1 MRMSPVAHRGLAGV
15 LELPGRLMRLSGAGH
30 PALGTLLAVGLFFA
44 TLAVLRWDPAG
55 RVTFLAVVAA
65 AITAAGVGLAYR
77 WPRTSLAVAF
87 GGVLLLGMLNQ
98 SITPLAVGIVI
109 AIYYVALRRPAGEA
123 FVITLV
129 TVAVGVLLARLLRG
143 VAFTWQTLAQLGW
156 FFCAGAFGAGVRAHR
171 AYTAEVLLRAERA
184 ERGRDMEARRRVGEE
199 RLRIARELHDV
210 VGHCMAMINVQ
221 AGVAAH
227 VLDQNPEAAR
237 TALERI
243 AEASREALRE
253 MRGTLGLLRSDPDTL
268 AAARTQVAAGREH
281 PDGPM
286 LGTADLAG
294 LVADIRDA
302 GVPAE
307 LTVEGDDHMEMTS
320 VVRATA
326 YRIVQESL
334 TNVLKHGH
342 GVTAVDVRLRYGER
356 DLGIEV
362 TDDGEP
368 AAETGNGGTGI
379 RGMTERALAVG
390 GTLSA
395 GPRPGGG
402 FTVRADLP
410 GRAEP

>member
-1 MRMSPVAHRGLAGV
+1 
-15 LELPGRLMRLSGAGH
+15 MRLSGAAH
-30 PALGTLLAVGLFFA
+30 PALETLLAVGLFFS

-55 RVTFLAVVAA
+55 RVTLLAVVAA
-65 AITAAGVGLAYR
+65 AITATGVGLAHR

-98 SITPLAVGIVI
+98 SINPLAVGIVI
-109 AIYYVALRRPAGEA
+109 AIYYVALRRPAREA

-129 TVAVGVLLARLLRG
+129 TVAIGVLLARLLRNIP
-143 VAFTWQTLAQLGW
+143 FTWQTLAQLGW

-171 AYTAEVLLRAERA
+171 AYTAEVLRRAERA
-184 ERGRDMEARRRVGEE
+184 ERDRDQEARRRVGEE

-243 AEASREALRE
+243 AEASREALSE

-268 AAARTQVAAGREH
+268 AAARTQVTAPSAPAAAGPSRAGH
-281 PDGPM
+281 PYGPM
-286 LGTADLAG
+286 PGTADLGG
-294 LVADIRDA
+294 LIADIREA
-302 GVPAE
+302 GVPAK
-307 LTVEGDDHMEMTS
+307 LTVEGDEQMEMTS

-334 TNVLKHGH
+334 TNVLKHGRD
-342 GVTAVDVRLRYGER
+342 VTAVDVRLRYGEH
-356 DLGIEV
+356 DLDIEV
-362 TDDGEP
+362 TDDGRTHHGS
-368 AAETGNGGTGI
+368 AGNADGTGI

-395 GPRPGGG
+395 GPHPEGHGYA
-402 FTVRADLP
+402 VHAVLP
-410 GRAEP
+410 GRVEP